1 MIGWNALTLL
11 AATTLAPPPQ
21 APVLPAQ
28 EIPTPAQIMEIPPDV
43 KAVLQEQVIRAS
55 NSPERRLQRL
65 VELVFQPTELGLE
78 YDTEATLTV
87 AETWRLRRANC
98 LSFTLL
104 FVAMAREIGLE
115 ARMQEVGQVM
125 TWYENQGLIFNA
137 GHVNVGLRV
146 DGRMATLDLDR
157 NVLYDAHGPQPISD
171 ARALAHFY
179 NNRGAEQLA
188 AHDYTT
194 ARRYFEAALAMDP
207 RFVSAMN
214 NLGVLE
220 TRSNND
226 QAAARDFDAALAINR
241 MHPAALHNAAYLYQR
256 VGDTRHAALLRE
268 RLERSRKR
276 DPFYQFMQG
285 VLAERAGNYPQAS
298 HFYRAAIDLYPRAHQ
313 FHFGLARTYFLT
325 GNNRQAEREMTRAR
339 ALGGTNEVRAIYQA
353 KLDSLRRLDPR
364 HAVRDSRP
372 NGLPPLPAPAIIQQ
386 HLRGEPTGSRDW
398 R

>member
-1 MIGWNALTLL
+1 
-11 AATTLAPPPQ
+11 
-21 APVLPAQ
+21 
-28 EIPTPAQIMEIPPDV
+28 
-43 KAVLQEQVIRAS
+43 
-55 NSPERRLQRL
+55 
-65 VELVFQPTELGLE
+65 
-78 YDTEATLTV
+78 
-87 AETWRLRRANC
+87 
-98 LSFTLL
+98 
-104 FVAMAREIGLE
+104 
-115 ARMQEVGQVM
+115 
-125 TWYENQGLIFNA
+125 
-137 GHVNVGLRV
+137 
-146 DGRMATLDLDR
+146 
-157 NVLYDAHGPQPISD
+157 
-171 ARALAHFY
+171 
-179 NNRGAEQLA
+179 
-188 AHDYTT
+188 
-194 ARRYFEAALAMDP
+194 MDP

-386 HLRGEPTGSRDW
+386 HLRGEPTGSGDW